1 MNNNSAAGQT
11 LARAVA
17 VLRREH
23 SPAPILGVTI
33 LVFVLFSVLAP
44 GRFAT
49 FANMTSIGFQVPE
62 TALLAMGVMLS
73 MVLGGIDLS
82 VVAIAD
88 LSSVAMVQYF
98 TFVGATHPGHGG
110 PLVIATG
117 IVIALAVGAV
127 CGAINGLIIGRLR
140 VTAIL
145 ATLATMELYGGL
157 AIAWTGGNTLL
168 SVPKP
173 ILGIGNMSPGGI
185 PFPTII
191 LLACALLVALLL
203 NGSRFGIR
211 AILVGANPRAATLSG
226 IREPR
231 VQLVIYT
238 VSGILAAVAGMIF
251 VGRTAGATPNFGA
264 GSYVLLAVVIAV
276 LAGVNPT
283 GGFGTVV
290 GVLLA
295 SFVLNMIKAGFV
307 GLQLNQFLYE
317 AAQGAILIIV
327 LVAGSI
333 TQGKM
338 RRFARLT
345 RPHLFDRTEAR
356 PPAEGQDL
364 PVSVMSVTST
374 NETDRAD

>member
-1 MNNNSAAGQT
+1 MKGNSAASRT
-11 LARAVA
+11 LARTVMA
-17 VLRREH
+17 LRHEH
-23 SPAPILGVTI
+23 SSARILGVTV
-33 LVFVLFSVLAP
+33 LVFVLFTVLAP

-49 FANMTSIGFQVPE
+49 VANMTSIGFQVPE

-73 MVLGGIDLS
+73 MVVAGIDLS

-98 TFVGATHPGHGG
+98 TFVGAAHPGDGG

-117 IVIALAVGAV
+117 VVIALAVGAV

-145 ATLATMELYGGL
+145 ATLATMELYSGL
-157 AIAWTGGNTLL
+157 AMAWTGGTTLL
-168 SVPKP
+168 GVPPP
-173 ILGIGNMSPGGI
+173 ILAIGNLSPGGI
-185 PFPTII
+185 PMPTII

-211 AILVGANPRAATLSG
+211 ATLVGANLRAATLSG

-238 VSGILAAVAGMIF
+238 VSGMLAAVAGMIF
-251 VGRTAGATPNFGA
+251 IGRTAGATPNFGA
-264 GSYVLLAVVIAV
+264 GSYVLLAVVITV
-276 LAGVNPT
+276 LAGVNPA

-295 SFVLNMIKAGFV
+295 AFVLNMIKAGFV
-307 GLQLNQFLYE
+307 ALELNQFLYQ
-317 AAQGAILIIV
+317 AAQGAIVIGV
-327 LVAGSI
+327 LVSGAI
-333 TQGKM
+333 AQGKI
-338 RRFARLT
+338 RWLARLV
-345 RPHLFDRTEAR
+345 RPHNRT
-356 PPAEGQDL
+356 
-364 PVSVMSVTST
+364 
-374 NETDRAD
+374 